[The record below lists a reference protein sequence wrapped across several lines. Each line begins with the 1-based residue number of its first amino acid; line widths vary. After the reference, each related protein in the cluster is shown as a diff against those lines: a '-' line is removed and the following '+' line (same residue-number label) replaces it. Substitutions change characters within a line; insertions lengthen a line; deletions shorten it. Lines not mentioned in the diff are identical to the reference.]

1 MAALEA
7 ETAANDRLSL
17 WIAFDYGG
25 RAELVEAARRLIEA
39 GVAPEDVDENALAAQ
54 LYAPELPDPDL
65 LIRTSGELRLSNFL
79 LWQLAYAELVFVE
92 TLWPDFGEDDLRGA
106 LADYATPAAAL
117 RRTMSNFVSRVLVTI
132 VGVPVVLYLV
142 YLGDWW
148 LFGLA
153 AFAALI
159 ALHEFYVMARSL
171 RPLVLAGYAGALAA
185 LLGAELGGPEW
196 MIGGF
201 MLTLVLAFLLYGIA
215 ETRQTATVTMSSTV
229 LGVAW
234 IALGLGHL
242 LLLRDFPEHGRLAV
256 FTVLLAVFADDTAAY
271 LIGRLLGRHKLA
283 PSLSPGKTWEGFVAG
298 TLAAIAVAFFALYEQ
313 DFLSIPES
321 IALGAAVAL
330 AGAARRP
337 LRVGAQARP
346 AGEGLGPAARRPRRH
361 ARPDRLAALRL
372 GRGLLRGHG
381 PGVGHTVPV
390 KRIALLG
397 ATGSIGRQAIEVVE
411 RNPELELCAL
421 ASGTSDLTELARE
434 HGVPHTQVGGDVT
447 ELLEA
452 ARARRRPERDRRL
465 RRRRRDAVGARARRH
480 ARAREQGEPR
490 RCRRARARGEGAGR
504 RPAAAGRLRALRALP
519 VPRGPRHRLRS
530 TRSS

>member
-1 MAALEA
+1 
-7 ETAANDRLSL
+7 
-17 WIAFDYGG
+17 
-25 RAELVEAARRLIEA
+25 
-39 GVAPEDVDENALAAQ
+39 
-54 LYAPELPDPDL
+54 
-65 LIRTSGELRLSNFL
+65 
-79 LWQLAYAELVFVE
+79 
-92 TLWPDFGEDDLRGA
+92 
-106 LADYATPAAAL
+106 
-117 RRTMSNFVSRVLVTI
+117 MSNFVSRVLITI

-196 MIGGF
+196 MLGGF

-215 ETRQTATVTMSSTV
+215 ETRQTATVTMSTTV

-321 IALGAAVAL
+321 IALGAAIAL
-330 AGAARRP
+330 AGAAGDLFESALKRD
-337 LRVGAQARP
+337 LQVKDSGQL
-346 AGEGLGPAARRPRRH
+346 LG
-361 ARPDRLAALRL
+361 
-372 GRGLLRGHG
+372 GHG
-381 PGVGHTVPV
+381 GMLDRIDSLLFASVAAFYVV
-390 KRIALLG
+390 IAL
-397 ATGSIGRQAIEVVE
+397 A
-411 RNPELELCAL
+411 
-421 ASGTSDLTELARE
+421 
-434 HGVPHTQVGGDVT
+434 
-447 ELLEA
+447 
-452 ARARRRPERDRRL
+452 
-465 RRRRRDAVGARARRH
+465 
-480 ARAREQGEPR
+480 
-490 RCRRARARGEGAGR
+490 
-504 RPAAAGRLRALRALP
+504 
-519 VPRGPRHRLRS
+519 
-530 TRSS
+530 

>member
-1 MAALEA
+1 
-7 ETAANDRLSL
+7 
-17 WIAFDYGG
+17 
-25 RAELVEAARRLIEA
+25 
-39 GVAPEDVDENALAAQ
+39 
-54 LYAPELPDPDL
+54 
-65 LIRTSGELRLSNFL
+65 
-79 LWQLAYAELVFVE
+79 
-92 TLWPDFGEDDLRGA
+92 
-106 LADYATPAAAL
+106 
-117 RRTMSNFVSRVLVTI
+117 MSNFVSRVLITI

-196 MIGGF
+196 MLGGF
-201 MLTLVLAFLLYGIA
+201 MLTLLLAFLLYGIA
-215 ETRQTATVTMSSTV
+215 ETRQSATVTMSSTV

-313 DFLSIPES
+313 NFLSIPES

-330 AGAARRP
+330 AGAAGDLFESALKRD
-337 LRVGAQARP
+337 LQVKDSGQL
-346 AGEGLGPAARRPRRH
+346 LG
-361 ARPDRLAALRL
+361 
-372 GRGLLRGHG
+372 GHG
-381 PGVGHTVPV
+381 GMLDRIDSLLFASVAAFYVV
-390 KRIALLG
+390 IAL
-397 ATGSIGRQAIEVVE
+397 A
-411 RNPELELCAL
+411 
-421 ASGTSDLTELARE
+421 
-434 HGVPHTQVGGDVT
+434 
-447 ELLEA
+447 
-452 ARARRRPERDRRL
+452 
-465 RRRRRDAVGARARRH
+465 
-480 ARAREQGEPR
+480 
-490 RCRRARARGEGAGR
+490 
-504 RPAAAGRLRALRALP
+504 
-519 VPRGPRHRLRS
+519 
-530 TRSS
+530 

>member
-1 MAALEA
+1 
-7 ETAANDRLSL
+7 
-17 WIAFDYGG
+17 
-25 RAELVEAARRLIEA
+25 
-39 GVAPEDVDENALAAQ
+39 
-54 LYAPELPDPDL
+54 
-65 LIRTSGELRLSNFL
+65 
-79 LWQLAYAELVFVE
+79 
-92 TLWPDFGEDDLRGA
+92 
-106 LADYATPAAAL
+106 
-117 RRTMSNFVSRVLVTI
+117 MSNFVSRVLITI

-196 MIGGF
+196 MMGGF

-215 ETRQTATVTMSSTV
+215 ETRQTATVTMSTTV

-321 IALGAAVAL
+321 IALGAAIAL
-330 AGAARRP
+330 AGAAGDLFESALKRD
-337 LRVGAQARP
+337 LQVKDSGQL
-346 AGEGLGPAARRPRRH
+346 LG
-361 ARPDRLAALRL
+361 
-372 GRGLLRGHG
+372 GHG
-381 PGVGHTVPV
+381 GMLDRIDSLLFASVAAFYVV
-390 KRIALLG
+390 IAL
-397 ATGSIGRQAIEVVE
+397 A
-411 RNPELELCAL
+411 
-421 ASGTSDLTELARE
+421 
-434 HGVPHTQVGGDVT
+434 
-447 ELLEA
+447 
-452 ARARRRPERDRRL
+452 
-465 RRRRRDAVGARARRH
+465 
-480 ARAREQGEPR
+480 
-490 RCRRARARGEGAGR
+490 
-504 RPAAAGRLRALRALP
+504 
-519 VPRGPRHRLRS
+519 
-530 TRSS
+530 